1 MGRYNHAQICLNGHV
16 ITSNTGYSEL
26 TKKYCP
32 ECGELTITNCPKCN
46 ALIKGD
52 YYVEGVIGFSQY
64 HAPAFC
70 DNCGNAYPWTESSQ
84 KAAYEL
90 IHFSDTLTLEEKDD
104 LNKTIT
110 DLMKD
115 SPRSQLAQLKFKKY
129 AAKMG
134 KELANGL
141 KNVLIDLVSET
152 AKKAIWG

>member
-1 MGRYNHAQICLNGHV
+1 MGRYNHAQICRNGHV
-16 ITSNTGYSEL
+16 ITTNTSYSDL
-26 TKKYCP
+26 TKKFCP
-32 ECGELTITNCPKCN
+32 KCGETTITNCEKCN
-46 ALIKGD
+46 SPIKGD
-52 YYVEGVIGFSQY
+52 YYIEGVIGFSQY
-64 HAPAFC
+64 HTPAFC
-70 DNCGNAYPWTESSQ
+70 DNCGAAYPWTESAQ
-84 KAAYEL
+84 NAAYEL
-90 IHFSDTLTLEEKDD
+90 IHFSDSLSLEEKDD

-110 DLMKD
+110 DLIKD